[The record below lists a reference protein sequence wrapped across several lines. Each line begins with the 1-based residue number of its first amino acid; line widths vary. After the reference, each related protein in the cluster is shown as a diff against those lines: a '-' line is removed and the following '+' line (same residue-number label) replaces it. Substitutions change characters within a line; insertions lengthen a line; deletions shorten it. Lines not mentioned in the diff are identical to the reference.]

1 MKTILII
8 SLPRSGSTNLML
20 SLGRGYGFSTFFEQ
34 DKKNANPNLYSKG
47 KSIKENSIHK
57 IIVDTQKGIDY
68 YLDLIERFDYTILLD
83 RKDILQQAESYYIL
97 RYINKGKV
105 NAQWN
110 DEIIDRQ
117 GIRKTEEYKRMLE
130 TCKKNRNLLRGIS
143 EFSNIEI
150 DYYEDV
156 YSKKHLHNKEIKL
169 DLEYMSERKR
179 CRQSSKQSLL

>member
-1 MKTILII
+1 LKTILII

-20 SLGRGYGFSTFFEQ
+20 ALGRGYGFSTFFEQ
-34 DKKNANPNLYSKG
+34 DKDNANPNLYSKG
-47 KSIKENSIHK
+47 KSIKQDSVHK
-57 IIVDTQKGIDY
+57 IIVDTKKGIDY
-68 YLDLIERFDYTILLD
+68 YLDLIQRFDYTILLD

-97 RYINKGKV
+97 RHINKGKV

-130 TCKKNRNLLRGIS
+130 VCKNNRNLLRGIS

-179 CRQSSKQSLL
+179 CRQSGKQTLL